1 MSKPLAD
8 YVQLPKLDEYKE
20 WFKDFADLYRED
32 GILQVTWKTLNGPMQ
47 HSGMSHR
54 AISHRDDRGRPTGT
68 NPLFLNAHAAVD
80 KFLGPAR
87 LGLGRKAGPL
97 VFQFSPVPHPELRTL
112 EARIKLFERITTFLA
127 ELCAPGDGLLL
138 AAEFRN
144 YELFTPRMMKR
155 LRTLGVSPVIGL
167 HPAMPPVKPCGE

>member
-54 AISHRDDRGRPTGT
+54 GYQPAHPLAEYGLGERNYHFHPHRRQLDDRVDPKAGRPTPSCPPSDSST
-68 NPLFLNAHAAVD
+68 
-80 KFLGPAR
+80 
-87 LGLGRKAGPL
+87 
-97 VFQFSPVPHPELRTL
+97 STL
-112 EARIKLFERITTFLA
+112 TT
-127 ELCAPGDGLLL
+127 P
-138 AAEFRN
+138 
-144 YELFTPRMMKR
+144 T
-155 LRTLGVSPVIGL
+155 
-167 HPAMPPVKPCGE
+167 